1 MDTIK
6 DEVPND
12 ELPKDEVPKDEV
24 SNEVPNETLH
34 PKKITNYLKTA
45 HKTIFKAIPHGTL
58 LTPNR

>member
-1 MDTIK
+1 MGTIK

-45 HKTIFKAIPHGTL
+45 HKNDI
-58 LTPNR
+58 